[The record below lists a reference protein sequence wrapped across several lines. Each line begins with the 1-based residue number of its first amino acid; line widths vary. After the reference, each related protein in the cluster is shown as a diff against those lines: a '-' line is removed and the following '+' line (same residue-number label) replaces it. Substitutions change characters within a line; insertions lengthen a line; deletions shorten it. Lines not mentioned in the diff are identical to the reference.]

1 MLMFT
6 VAHNMHCLICS
17 TENKTKCFQVL
28 GRRITLLK

>member
-17 TENKTKCFQVL
+17 TEIKPVL
-28 GRRITLLK
+28 SSAWKENTLLK